1 MLLDFCKSGS
11 LGFKCI
17 SKIIK
22 INGILK
28 VMRVE
33 FFIGAF
39 LVFELIYKNLSHTL
53 FRFVYQATGA
63 LEAG

>member
-1 MLLDFCKSGS
+1 MFWEFYKKGS

-17 SKIIK
+17 SEIIK

-33 FFIGAF
+33 FF
-39 LVFELIYKNLSHTL
+39 
-53 FRFVYQATGA
+53 FV
-63 LEAG
+63 